1 MTKSR
6 DDTHKHARVG
16 GESALEVRRTW
27 ISTPLATN
35 SGKADGLGGLGWQ
48 GCGGGWGVGGL
59 RGGCGGVVLRGVLV
73 RRTESIG
80 IH

>member
-1 MTKSR
+1 MDFNT
-6 DDTHKHARVG
+6 TGHKQRKG
-16 GESALEVRRTW
+16 GRPGR
-27 ISTPLATN
+27 
-35 SGKADGLGGLGWQ
+35 SGVAGLR
-48 GCGGGWGVGGL
+48 GGWGVGGL

>member
-1 MTKSR
+1 MV
-6 DDTHKHARVG
+6 AM
-16 GESALEVRRTW
+16 A
-27 ISTPLATN
+27 TPR
-35 SGKADGLGGLGWQ
+35 Q
-48 GCGGGWGVGGL
+48 GDNTVGGL